1 MAAAGGSAAVLR
13 SYARLASVQFK
24 RFLREPMAL
33 FFTVAF
39 PVLLL
44 LLFGF
49 IWGNEPGSPFSPP
62 GFGYIDAVVPALAA
76 IVIGTVA
83 LVTIPITT
91 AADRKQKLLRRY
103 QATPLRPLVYF
114 AADVSVHFA
123 SAALG
128 MVLLTIVAKLVFA
141 LRFGGSWL
149 AVLGGFV
156 LSALAFVAVGYVI
169 AGVVRSERVAL
180 AVGMVI
186 YFPLMFLSGAAMPLE
201 TMPENVRRVAG
212 WLPLTHVVRLLQDL
226 WFGTG
231 WNWTS
236 GLVLLGMLVVGTALS
251 AALFRWE

>member
-1 MAAAGGSAAVLR
+1 MAAAGGSSAALR
-13 SYARLASVQFK
+13 SLARLASVQFK

-39 PVLLL
+39 PVLLV

-83 LVTIPITT
+83 LMSIPT
-91 AADRKQKLLRRY
+91 ATATDRKQKLLRRY

-123 SAALG
+123 TAAVG
-128 MVLLTIVAKLVFA
+128 MVLVTVVAKLVFA

-149 AVLGGFV
+149 AVLAGFV
-156 LSALAFVAVGYVI
+156 LSALAFIAVGYVI
-169 AGVVRSERVAL
+169 AGLVRSDRAAL
-180 AVGMVI
+180 SVGMAI
-186 YFPLMFLSGAAMPLE
+186 FFPLMFLSGAAMPLE
-201 TMPENVRRVAG
+201 IMPENVRRIAE

-231 WNWTS
+231 WNWES
-236 GLVLLGMLVVGTALS
+236 GLVLLGMLVVGTAVS
-251 AALFRWE
+251 AVVFRWE